1 MIVLLDDF
9 VFGPGNPALI
19 KKSKASGVSG
29 WENLLLPNFDVLFL
43 SCLLVDP

>member
-9 VFGPGNPALI
+9 VFGPGNPAFI

-29 WENLLLPNFDVLFL
+29 WENLLLPNFDVLL
-43 SCLLVDP
+43 LACLLVDP